1 MVARRV
7 PATVLVTLRTW
18 GEAPSLNSCQGRS
31 IRDETTVRSVLR
43 VLWTPKINTHK
54 QPHALYSQNITPS
67 SPRAGEVRV
76 LRGLGAGS
84 SMLSRA

>member
-1 MVARRV
+1 M
-7 PATVLVTLRTW
+7 
-18 GEAPSLNSCQGRS
+18 
-31 IRDETTVRSVLR
+31 RDETTVRSVLG